1 MTRVWGRSMR
11 IRPAS
16 RHAYAALACALAVG
30 LATAPG
36 VRAQSLVEALSA
48 TYNSN
53 PDLLAARALLR
64 QTDETL
70 AQAVANWRPKVV
82 LSYQYN
88 KTQADSTPVISTN
101 SSFSLNGNT
110 TLLQVTQPIFRGGAT
125 VAATKTAQ
133 ANIQSQRAQLADTE
147 QQVLLN
153 TITTYADLVRDAG
166 IVDARRNNVKVLVQ
180 QLDATRERF
189 RVGELTITDV
199 SQAEAR
205 LEGAKADLVQ
215 AEAQLRIDEAAYQRV
230 TGQRPGKVGDLP
242 LWGALPVSEEESVA
256 LAMDANPRP
265 LSAQNRI
272 TAAAYAVNS
281 AWAVLLP
288 QVQVVGLVQYQQELR
303 VPGDKYYQ
311 YGVQLQATVPIYQN
325 GAEWSQVRQA
335 KELVGQRRN
344 ELDSA
349 RRVAAQ
355 TVITFWRQ
363 LDAARSRVVSFEAQV
378 KANEVALNGVR
389 QEALVGSRTTL
400 DVLNAEQELLNAQVS
415 LISARHDTQVAYYG
429 VLSGIGRLTAR
440 SLGLPVEY
448 YDEEK
453 YYNEVGSRWIGDWGA
468 GQSGPVVPP
477 ANTMN
482 AASAPAPAKA
492 AQGAQAP
499 TPASAPQQ
507 AVAPGTTAPATQTPQ
522 PLIPGQGMRR

>member
-1 MTRVWGRSMR
+1 MLCV
-11 IRPAS
+11 
-16 RHAYAALACALAVG
+16 LAVG
-30 LATAPG
+30 LGAASG
-36 VRAQSLVEALSA
+36 ARAQSLVEALSA

-53 PDLLAARALLR
+53 PDLLAARAVLR

-70 AQAVANWRPKVV
+70 AQAVANWRPTIS
-82 LSYQYN
+82 LSLQYA
-88 KTQADSTPVISTN
+88 KTEADSIPVSRP
-101 SSFSLNGNT
+101 SSYVILNGRT

-133 ANIQSQRAQLADTE
+133 ANIQAQRAVLADTE

-153 TITTYADLVRDAG
+153 TITAYADLVRDAG
-166 IVDARRNNVKVLVQ
+166 IVDARKNNVLVLVQ

-230 TGQRPGKVGDLP
+230 TGQRPGTVGEIP
-242 LWGALPVSEEESVA
+242 LWGALPTSEEESVA

-265 LSAQNRI
+265 VSAQNRI
-272 TAAAYAVNS
+272 TAAAYGVNS
-281 AWAVLLP
+281 AWSVLLP
-288 QVQVVGLVQYQQELR
+288 QVKLVGLIQYQQDLA
-303 VPGDKYYQ
+303 VPTDQYYQ

-325 GAEWSQVRQA
+325 GSEWSQVRQA
-335 KELVGQRRN
+335 KELVGQRRS

-415 LISARHDTQVAYYG
+415 LISARHDVQVAYYG

-440 SLGLPVEY
+440 TLGLPVEY

-453 YYNEVGSRWIGDWGA
+453 YYKEVGSRWVGDWGA
-468 GQSGPVVPP
+468 GQNPSP
-477 ANTMN
+477 ANAAN
-482 AASAPAPAKA
+482 AASAFSKP
-492 AQGAQAP
+492 AQGAPAP
-499 TPASAPQQ
+499 GGAQPST
-507 AVAPGTTAPATQTPQ
+507 APGTMPAS
-522 PLIPGQGMRR
+522 GQGTRQ

>member
-1 MTRVWGRSMR
+1 MIVSDSQMTTRVWGSSMR
-11 IRPAS
+11 IRPGS
-16 RHAYAALACALAVG
+16 RRVCAALARALAVG
-30 LATAPG
+30 LAAAPSA
-36 VRAQSLVEALSA
+36 RAQSLVEALSA

-53 PDLLAARALLR
+53 PDLLAARAVLR

-70 AQAVANWRPKVV
+70 AQAVANWRPKILLNVE
-82 LSYQYN
+82 YN
-88 KTQADSTPVISTN
+88 KIEADSLPMSTARPNSYVI
-101 SSFSLNGNT
+101 LNGRT
-110 TLLQVTQPIFRGGAT
+110 TLLQAIQPIFRGGAT

-133 ANIQSQRAQLADTE
+133 ANIQAQRATLADTE

-153 TITTYADLVRDAG
+153 TITAYADLVRDAG
-166 IVDARRNNVKVLVQ
+166 IVDARRNNVRVLVQ

-215 AEAQLRIDEAAYQRV
+215 AEAQLRIDEAAYERV
-230 TGQRPGKVGDLP
+230 TGQRPGTVGEIP
-242 LWGALPVSEEESVA
+242 LWGGLPASEEQSVA

-265 LSAQNRI
+265 VSAQNRI
-272 TAAAYAVNS
+272 TAAAYGVNS

-288 QVQVVGLVQYQQELR
+288 QVNLVGFIQYQQDLAT
-303 VPGDKYYQ
+303 PGDQFYQ
-311 YGVQLQATVPIYQN
+311 YGVRLQASVPIYQN
-325 GAEWSQVRQA
+325 GSEWSQVRQA
-335 KELVGQRRN
+335 KQLVGQRRS

-363 LDAARSRVVSFEAQV
+363 LDAARSRVMSFEAQV

-415 LISARHDTQVAYYG
+415 LISARHDVQVAYYG

-440 SLGLPVEY
+440 TLGLPVEY

-453 YYNEVGSRWIGDWGA
+453 YYNEVGSRWVGDW
-468 GQSGPVVPP
+468 SSSSSNPSVPP
-477 ANTMN
+477 AG
-482 AASAPAPAKA
+482 AAKAAAQGGPTVTPAPAP
-492 AQGAQAP
+492 
-499 TPASAPQQ
+499 
-507 AVAPGTTAPATQTPQ
+507 
-522 PLIPGQGMRR
+522 